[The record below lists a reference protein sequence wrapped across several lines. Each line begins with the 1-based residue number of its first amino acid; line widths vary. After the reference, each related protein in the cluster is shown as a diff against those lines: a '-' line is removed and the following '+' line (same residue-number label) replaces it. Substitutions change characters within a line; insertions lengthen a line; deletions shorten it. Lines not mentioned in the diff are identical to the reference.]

1 MLLLEAGVYASL
13 LPVDLDRERDAMLNV
28 LGDHLAS
35 RGISSSRVPPNFVII
50 DFEGFV
56 ELTTHH
62 QSSVNWS

>member
-13 LPVDLDRERDAMLNV
+13 LPVDLDRESDPMLIV